1 MRRGLAASLLALG
14 LALGAGRAGAEDLG
28 TVRIGVLKFGTVNWE
43 LDVIK
48 HHGLDRKA
56 GFTLEV
62 QGFGSNEAADVALLG
77 GAADG
82 IVEDWLWVSRQRA
95 SGLPLT
101 FIPYS
106 SSIGSLVVRAGSGIE
121 TLEDL
126 AGRKIGVAGG
136 PLDKSW
142 ILIQGMAKEKAG
154 IDLAEDASPVYGAPP
169 LLAEKLRQGELPAV
183 LDYWNY
189 AAGLVAEGNRPL
201 VSVSAAEEALGVPG
215 DTVQLGYV
223 FKEDW
228 VDNHAKLVQAFSEVA
243 ARVDNELVM
252 SATAQ
257 LAAPKT
263 VGAFPGQGIQHKGMG
278 MEVRARSKAARKV
291 WDTADKF
298 TRDTLGFSVLH
309 VVRDNP
315 TSLIATGVHY
325 QHPEGV
331 LYLTQF
337 TQVAMATV
345 AAAQVAEMREQ
356 GAFVEGAIAVVTRSA
371 STPPWP
377 ASAVSTL

>member
-1 MRRGLAASLLALG
+1 MRRGFAAGLLALG
-14 LALGAGRAGAEDLG
+14 LALGAGRAWAEDLG

-106 SSIGSLVVRAGSGIE
+106 SSIGSLVVRADSGIE
-121 TLEDL
+121 TLGDL

-154 IDLAEDASPVYGAPP
+154 IDLAEDAEPVYGAPP

-223 FKEDW
+223 FKEGW
-228 VDNHAKLVQAFSEVA
+228 VDNHAKLVQAFSDASREAKKIMAESDAVLDA
-243 ARVDNELVM
+243 LMAGYR
-252 SATAQ
+252 T
-257 LAAPKT
+257 
-263 VGAFPGQGIQHKGMG
+263 GIPEHWGTP
-278 MEVRARSKAARKV
+278 EREAARKLYAV
-291 WDTADKF
+291 LAQLGGEDLVGPSPVLAPGTFWD
-298 TRDTLGFSVLH
+298 G
-309 VVRDNP
+309 VR
-315 TSLIATGVHY
+315 Y
-325 QHPEGV
+325 
-331 LYLTQF
+331 
-337 TQVAMATV
+337 
-345 AAAQVAEMREQ
+345 
-356 GAFVEGAIAVVTRSA
+356 
-371 STPPWP
+371 
-377 ASAVSTL
+377 